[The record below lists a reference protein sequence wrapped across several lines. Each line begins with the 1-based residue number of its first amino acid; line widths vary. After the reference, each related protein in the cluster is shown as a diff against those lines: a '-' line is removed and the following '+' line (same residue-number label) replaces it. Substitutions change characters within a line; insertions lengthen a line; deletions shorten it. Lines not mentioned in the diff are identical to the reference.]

1 MSGYFT
7 PAAERMNAALSSI
20 CQMIGVA
27 RPLCTDPQAVKRL
40 LLQEIEVL
48 PIFEDS
54 LSIGQKWLS
63 INSPITILKSLNALS
78 IISWYYVQLRRM
90 SNGLNPNLN
99 LNPLKALFINEN
111 IERKT
116 IKIYKKRIKN
126 S

>member
-1 MSGYFT
+1 
-7 PAAERMNAALSSI
+7 
-20 CQMIGVA
+20 MIGVA
-27 RPLCTDPQAVKRL
+27 RPLCTDPKAVKKL

-90 SNGLNPNLN
+90 SNGLNPNLK

>member
-1 MSGYFT
+1 MVTGGFRT
-7 PAAERMNAALSSI
+7 QNGMNAALSSI

-27 RPLCTDPQAVKRL
+27 RPLCTDPKAGKKL